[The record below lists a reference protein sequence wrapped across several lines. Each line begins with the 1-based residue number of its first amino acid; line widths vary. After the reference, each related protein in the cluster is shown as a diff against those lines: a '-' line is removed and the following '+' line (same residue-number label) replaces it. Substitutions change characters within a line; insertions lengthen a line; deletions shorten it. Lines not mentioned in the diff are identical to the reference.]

1 LVVEDAG
8 AVVVVC
14 AVFDVVFDGVLAGR
28 EEEEEEEEEEEDAG
42 TEGVVGAVWSDAP
55 GVASFFSPVTGTGT
69 SLPAEGFILSE

>member
-14 AVFDVVFDGVLAGR
+14 AAFDVVFDGVLAGR
-28 EEEEEEEEEEEDAG
+28 EEEEEEEEDAG

>member
-1 LVVEDAG
+1 MVEDAG

-28 EEEEEEEEEEEDAG
+28 EEEEEDAG

>member
-28 EEEEEEEEEEEDAG
+28 EEEEEEEEDAG

>member
-1 LVVEDAG
+1 MVEDAG

-28 EEEEEEEEEEEDAG
+28 EEEEDAG